1 MLAKPALLLIVVHGC
16 IETVLCQRPGAH
28 LKKSKQWKNFERD
41 WDILM
46 HHIFTEE
53 EEVLLSNCCNPE
65 QSKAVE
71 RCVKGSRFTWKEYTE
86 LQISVVRWRNNK
98 NHVDEMEE
106 KKKIF
111 ELLKRGKISMWVL
124 ITKLRGLMDC
134 LSRVHK
140 KRTNNSS

>member
-28 LKKSKQWKNFERD
+28 LKKSKQWK
-41 WDILM
+41 
-46 HHIFTEE
+46 
-53 EEVLLSNCCNPE
+53 

-71 RCVKGSRFTWKEYTE
+71 LCVKRSSFTWKEYIE

-98 NHVDEMEE
+98 NHVDEREE

-111 ELLKRGKISMWVL
+111 ELLKRGKISVWVL

-134 LSRVHK
+134 LWTVHK